1 MSDSLQPHE
10 LHIWLPCPLLSPRVC
25 SNSCPLSWWYHPTIS
40 PSAVPFSSHL
50 QSFPAS
56 GSFPMS
62 RLFSS
67 APKHW
72 SFSLSPSNEYSG
84 LISFRND
91 WFDFLAVQGT
101 LKSLLQHHNLKASI
115 LWHSAFFMVQFSHP
129 YMTTGKTEKTRQ
141 TFVDKVMS
149 LLFNMLSR
157 FVIVFLP
164 MNAF

>member
-1 MSDSLQPHE
+1 
-10 LHIWLPCPLLSPRVC
+10 
-25 SNSCPLSWWYHPTIS
+25 
-40 PSAVPFSSHL
+40 
-50 QSFPAS
+50 
-56 GSFPMS
+56 MS

-115 LWHSAFFMVQFSHP
+115 LWHSAFFKVQLSHL
-129 YMTTGKTEKTRQ
+129 YLTTGKTIALT
-141 TFVDKVMS
+141 MYG
-149 LLFNMLSR
+149 LLS
-157 FVIVFLP
+157 
-164 MNAF
+164 AK